1 MRLEHPQFGTS
12 RLDADASECDH
23 IARQEAFRATAF
35 SGLQP
40 RFVRGRDG
48 RLYQVRPS
56 FHELEMERWH
66 AERNLS
72 DYCLRSRGYRLV
84 PVPQ

>member
-12 RLDADASECDH
+12 RLNEDASECDH
-23 IARQEAFRATAF
+23 VARQEAFRATAF
-35 SGLQP
+35 SSLQP

-48 RLYQVRPS
+48 RLYSVRPS

-72 DYCLRSRGYRLV
+72 DFCLRSRGYRLV